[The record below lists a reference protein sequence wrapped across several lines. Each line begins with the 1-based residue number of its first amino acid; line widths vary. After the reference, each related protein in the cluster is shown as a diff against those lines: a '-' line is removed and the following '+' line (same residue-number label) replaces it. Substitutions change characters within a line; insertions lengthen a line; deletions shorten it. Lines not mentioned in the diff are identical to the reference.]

1 MTCEEFS
8 REFDILYNNIT
19 SNQAPGLNE
28 YEKSVFLT
36 QAQESIILEMY
47 SEKFESTEDVTSYL
61 NALVKKSVID
71 LDTIGIDVLL
81 PESTNKCNHKYAYSL
96 ALDME
101 PYKNLWFVLYE
112 STKSGDIEIPV
123 VPTTWDELHRTRR
136 NPFRKA
142 NNHRVLRVEHSDN
155 THYRIH
161 TLFSNNV
168 INKYF
173 LTFLERPEPIV
184 TIDLYEDEY
193 GHLMTIDSDFKNLV
207 KEDSGGHK
215 YISHN
220 ECKLNPAIHRSILSR
235 AVQIAKAVWAN
246 KQ

>member
-71 LDTIGIDVLL
+71 LDTIGLDILL
-81 PESTNKCNHKYAYSL
+81 PEYTNKCNHKYAYSL

-101 PYKNLWFVLYE
+101 PYKNPASLSV
-112 STKSGDIEIPV
+112 
-123 VPTTWDELHRTRR
+123 
-136 NPFRKA
+136 
-142 NNHRVLRVEHSDN
+142 
-155 THYRIH
+155 H
-161 TLFSNNV
+161 TLKFSLLNHESDL
-168 INKYF
+168 
-173 LTFLERPEPIV
+173 LTHCKLFLE
-184 TIDLYEDEY
+184 
-193 GHLMTIDSDFKNLV
+193 
-207 KEDSGGHK
+207 
-215 YISHN
+215 
-220 ECKLNPAIHRSILSR
+220 
-235 AVQIAKAVWAN
+235 
-246 KQ
+246 